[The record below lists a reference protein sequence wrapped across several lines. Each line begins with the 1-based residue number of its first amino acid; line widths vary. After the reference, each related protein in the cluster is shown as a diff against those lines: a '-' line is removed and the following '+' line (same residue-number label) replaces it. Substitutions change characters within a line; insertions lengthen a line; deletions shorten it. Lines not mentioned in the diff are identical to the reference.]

1 MKTKRRLQVILFS
14 CIILFFIAAFVLERV
29 VSNKLQVLLEA
40 RLANVVNQT
49 DKIIFIH
56 NASVKGY
63 LEENSYWDEL
73 CIAIQKKDTGWI
85 SSSMAEALKTPL
97 YGANMLC
104 VLDEKGSYV
113 YNSIFNANK
122 YNTSENNI
130 PSSFMLDVLGAN
142 SSKTFC
148 YKNGAVYIEGFISF
162 VVPGSDFAKKTKPK
176 GFLLVGKIVDESYL
190 KQLKEINTDFEYS
203 FVQPSNNFTKP
214 KDFVNKETGELTCYK
229 KISCLN
235 GPSVIIK
242 ITNYLPET
250 KIYINFLRIAL
261 FIYLLFV
268 GIIIIALY
276 RYFFRYFFK
285 PLEKITVAL
294 EENKSLA
301 ISNVITKNT
310 ELGKVAKMIDQSF
323 KQTEIFQKEID
334 NRIRTEAELKWAIN
348 QIEIATIEKVRA
360 EQSADAKSEFLATMS
375 HEIRTPINGVIGVA
389 NLLKDEKLTPRQKE
403 YVDILSYSSKHLLA
417 LVSDILDFSKIE
429 TGKVEFESTSFD
441 LNAICNAVFKIFKI
455 SADAKKLSLV
465 YLPDT
470 TVINSV
476 YGDSVRI
483 NQILTNLVGNAIK
496 FTSDG
501 IVSFGYKLLSKTTN
515 NCTIEFFVTDT
526 GIGIADDEQGKIFD
540 GFSQANKKISSSFGG
555 TGLGLAISKKLIEL
569 QGGKLDM
576 KSKLG
581 VGTTFTFYLSFET
594 HVYDNILPNTTGST
608 FSVKKDLTG
617 MKVLVAEDNNINVL
631 VLKRFLEKWGIYYRV
646 ASNGQNALEIIDK
659 EDFDLVLMDIHMP
672 EMDGEEA
679 TKIIRQHENEK
690 IKKIPIIALTANASV
705 DTQQKL
711 LSNGFNNYISKPFNP
726 ENLFRVLNKYYNL

>member
-250 KIYINFLRIAL
+250 KIYINCCA
-261 FIYLLFV
+261 
-268 GIIIIALY
+268 
-276 RYFFRYFFK
+276 
-285 PLEKITVAL
+285 
-294 EENKSLA
+294 
-301 ISNVITKNT
+301 
-310 ELGKVAKMIDQSF
+310 
-323 KQTEIFQKEID
+323 
-334 NRIRTEAELKWAIN
+334 
-348 QIEIATIEKVRA
+348 
-360 EQSADAKSEFLATMS
+360 
-375 HEIRTPINGVIGVA
+375 
-389 NLLKDEKLTPRQKE
+389 
-403 YVDILSYSSKHLLA
+403 
-417 LVSDILDFSKIE
+417 
-429 TGKVEFESTSFD
+429 
-441 LNAICNAVFKIFKI
+441 
-455 SADAKKLSLV
+455 LSL
-465 YLPDT
+465 
-470 TVINSV
+470 
-476 YGDSVRI
+476 
-483 NQILTNLVGNAIK
+483 
-496 FTSDG
+496 
-501 IVSFGYKLLSKTTN
+501 
-515 NCTIEFFVTDT
+515 FF
-526 GIGIADDEQGKIFD
+526 
-540 GFSQANKKISSSFGG
+540 
-555 TGLGLAISKKLIEL
+555 
-569 QGGKLDM
+569 
-576 KSKLG
+576 
-581 VGTTFTFYLSFET
+581 
-594 HVYDNILPNTTGST
+594 
-608 FSVKKDLTG
+608 
-617 MKVLVAEDNNINVL
+617 
-631 VLKRFLEKWGIYYRV
+631 
-646 ASNGQNALEIIDK
+646 
-659 EDFDLVLMDIHMP
+659 
-672 EMDGEEA
+672 
-679 TKIIRQHENEK
+679 
-690 IKKIPIIALTANASV
+690 
-705 DTQQKL
+705 
-711 LSNGFNNYISKPFNP
+711 
-726 ENLFRVLNKYYNL
+726 